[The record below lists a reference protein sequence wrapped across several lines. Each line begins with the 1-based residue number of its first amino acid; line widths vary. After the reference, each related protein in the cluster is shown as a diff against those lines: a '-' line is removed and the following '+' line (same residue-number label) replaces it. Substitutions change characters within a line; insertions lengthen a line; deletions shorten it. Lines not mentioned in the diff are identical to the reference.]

1 VTLRSESAAGLAP
14 LVPEHEGRGTVPPV
28 PRPTDSDQAPPGH
41 AHGLGWAD
49 FARIAF
55 VGLCVL
61 LSWLGLGRAWLG
73 FDVSGLVGV
82 VVGGYPILKEAVV
95 SLGARRMTMELSMT
109 IALVA
114 ALVIGEVFTA
124 LVIVFFV
131 LIAEV
136 LEHLTVERVRRSVR
150 DLVDLLPR
158 SVVVR
163 RDGQPRDLDIA
174 ELRVG
179 DQVIAKPG
187 GRIPVDGVVT
197 AGHSFVD
204 QASITGESMPAE
216 KVPGSQVYA
225 GTINQSGVLEIRAVK
240 LGRETT
246 FGKIIQAIEQAEH
259 SQAPVQKLADRL
271 AGYLVYCALGA
282 AAVTFLVTRD
292 LRSTISVVIVAGA
305 CGVAVGTPLAIF
317 AAISRAARQRA
328 IVKGGRYMEALGS
341 VDTVVLDKT
350 GTVTFGNPEVT
361 ALCPAPGVGAQD
373 LLEAA
378 AIAERPSEHP
388 LAKAVLRKARET
400 GLPVREPDQ
409 FDSLPGKGVR
419 GVIGP
424 DEILVGSHTLLEEHG
439 LRIDSNRIEASGGSE
454 VFVARGQRLLG
465 TLTVEDTLRP
475 EATQAVVDLRRMGL
489 RTILLT
495 GDTFEIAQRIATA
508 LGVNEFAA
516 ELLPD
521 DKLARIRT
529 LLGQGK
535 TVAMVGDGVNDA
547 PALMQASVGIAMGSG
562 TDVAQESATVV
573 LLGDNLGTLVEIFQ
587 IARRCRRIILT
598 NFIGTLAVDGLGM
611 GLAAFGLLNP
621 LLAAVIHVSSELVFI
636 LNSARLL
643 SSGSRNDLKGST
655 SSPSTLQI
663 SRAARNP

>member
-1 VTLRSESAAGLAP
+1 MTQGRESTTGLAP
-14 LVPEHEGRGTVPPV
+14 AVPENVGLRVPAPFPPPIDSETASPSHEG
-28 PRPTDSDQAPPGH
+28 
-41 AHGLGWAD
+41 GLGWVD
-49 FARIAF
+49 CARIAF
-55 VGLCVL
+55 AGLCIV
-61 LSWLGLGRAWLG
+61 LSWFRFGRAFVG
-73 FDVSGLVGV
+73 VDVVGV
-82 VVGGYPILKEAVV
+82 VGVVIGGYPILKEALT
-95 SLGARRMTMELSMT
+95 SLAARRMTMELSMT

-158 SVVVR
+158 IVTVR
-163 RDGQPRDLDIA
+163 RDGQMHDISIA
-174 ELRVG
+174 ELHVG

-204 QASITGESMPAE
+204 QSSITGESMPAE
-216 KVPGSQVYA
+216 KVTGSSVYA
-225 GTINQSGVLEIRAVK
+225 GTINQSGVLEIRALK

-246 FGKIIQAIEQAEH
+246 FGKIIQAIEQAEQ
-259 SQAPVQKLADRL
+259 SQAPIQKLADRL

-361 ALCPAPGVGAQD
+361 ALCPAPGMDAHD

-388 LAKAVLRKARET
+388 LAKAVLRKAREM

-419 GVIGP
+419 SLAGS
-424 DEILVGSHTLLEEHG
+424 DEILVGSRAFLEEHG
-439 LRIDSNRIEASGGSE
+439 QPIGPNGTGVTSGSE
-454 VFVARGQRLLG
+454 VLVARGHRLLG

-475 EATQAVVDLRRMGL
+475 EATQAVGALRRMGL

-508 LGVNEFAA
+508 LGVDEFAA

-521 DKLARIRT
+521 DKLARIRA

-573 LLGDNLGTLVEIFQ
+573 LLGDNLGTLVEIIQ

-598 NFIGTLAVDGLGM
+598 NFIGTLGVDGLGM
-611 GLAAFGLLNP
+611 GLAAMGF
-621 LLAAVIHVSSELVFI
+621 
-636 LNSARLL
+636 
-643 SSGSRNDLKGST
+643 SGSG
-655 SSPSTLQI
+655 SSPVGLM
-663 SRAARNP
+663 RAASNCAMLAR

>member
-1 VTLRSESAAGLAP
+1 VTQRRESSAGLAP
-14 LVPEHEGRGTVPPV
+14 VVSQHGGVRGPAPF
-28 PRPTDSDQAPPGH
+28 PSPTDSDTDSGH
-41 AHGLGWAD
+41 EHGLGWVD

-55 VGLCVL
+55 AGLCIL
-61 LSWLGLGRAWLG
+61 LSWFRFGRALLG
-73 FDVSGLVGV
+73 FDVIGVAGV
-82 VVGGYPILKEAVV
+82 VIGGYPILKETLT
-95 SLGARRMTMELSMT
+95 SLAARRMTMELSMT

-114 ALVIGEVFTA
+114 ALAIGEVFTA

-158 SVVVR
+158 IVTVR
-163 RDGQPRDLDIA
+163 RDGQIRDISIA
-174 ELRVG
+174 EVHVG

-197 AGHSFVD
+197 GGHSFVD
-204 QASITGESMPAE
+204 QSSITGESMPAE
-216 KVPGSQVYA
+216 KVTGSSVYA
-225 GTINQSGVLEIRAVK
+225 GTINQSGMLEIRALK

-246 FGKIIQAIEQAEH
+246 FGKIIQAIEQAEQ
-259 SQAPVQKLADRL
+259 SQAPIQKLADRL

-361 ALCPAPGVGAQD
+361 ELCPAPGVRAHD

-409 FDSLPGKGVR
+409 FNSLPGKGVR
-419 GVIGP
+419 SVVGS
-424 DEILVGSHTLLEEHG
+424 DEILVGSRAFLEEHG
-439 LRIDSNRIEASGGSE
+439 LRIGPNGTGVTRGSE
-454 VFVARGQRLLG
+454 VLVARGHRLLG

-475 EATQAVVDLRRMGL
+475 EATQAVAALRGMGL

-508 LGVNEFAA
+508 LGVDEFAA

-521 DKLARIRT
+521 DKLARIRA
-529 LLGQGK
+529 LLDEGK
-535 TVAMVGDGVNDA
+535 IVAMVGDGVNDA

-587 IARRCRRIILT
+587 TARRCRRIILT
-598 NFIGTLAVDGLGM
+598 NFIGTLGVDGLGM
-611 GLAAFGLLNP
+611 GLAAMGLLSP

-643 SSGSRNDLKGST
+643 SSGEVRRS
-655 SSPSTLQI
+655 Q
-663 SRAARNP
+663 

>member
-1 VTLRSESAAGLAP
+1 VTD
-14 LVPEHEGRGTVPPV
+14 V
-28 PRPTDSDQAPPGH
+28 
-41 AHGLGWAD
+41 
-49 FARIAF
+49 
-55 VGLCVL
+55 
-61 LSWLGLGRAWLG
+61 AWI
-73 FDVSGLVGV
+73 D
-82 VVGGYPILKEAVV
+82 
-95 SLGARRMTMELSMT
+95 
-109 IALVA
+109 A
-114 ALVIGEVFTA
+114 ALTSARPQAVGA
-124 LVIVFFV
+124 LLRYF
-131 LIAEV
+131 
-136 LEHLTVERVRRSVR
+136 
-150 DLVDLLPR
+150 
-158 SVVVR
+158 
-163 RDGQPRDLDIA
+163 RDLDIA
-174 ELRVG
+174 ELLVG

-187 GRIPVDGVVT
+187 GRIPVDGVVS

-204 QASITGESMPAE
+204 QSSITGESMPTE
-216 KVPGSQVYA
+216 KVLGSQVYA

-388 LAKAVLRKARET
+388 LAKAVLRKAREL

-419 GVIGP
+419 SLVGS
-424 DEILVGSHTLLEEHG
+424 DEILVGSRAFLEEHG
-439 LRIDSNRIEASGGSE
+439 LRIDPNGSEASGGSE
-454 VFVARGQRLLG
+454 VFVARGQRPLG

-475 EATQAVVDLRRMGL
+475 EATQAVVVLRRMGL

-495 GDTFEIAQRIATA
+495 GDNVETAQRIATA
-508 LGVNEFAA
+508 LGVDEFAA

-521 DKLARIRT
+521 QKLARIRT

-547 PALMQASVGIAMGSG
+547 PALMQASVGIAMASG

-587 IARRCRRIILT
+587 IARRCRRTILT
-598 NFIGTLAVDGLGM
+598 NFIGTLGVDGLGM

-643 SSGSRNDLKGST
+643 SSRSRNDLKRG
-655 SSPSTLQI
+655 I
-663 SRAARNP
+663 S

>member
-1 VTLRSESAAGLAP
+1 MPQDRERTAELITS
-14 LVPEHEGRGTVPPV
+14 
-28 PRPTDSDQAPPGH
+28 APPPHPGLETPPSVSAPPH
-41 AHGLGWAD
+41 SDTASPVHEPGLGWVD
-49 FARIAF
+49 GARIAF
-55 VGLCVL
+55 VGVCIL
-61 LSWLGLGRAWLG
+61 LSWVRLGSAWFG
-73 FDVSGLVGV
+73 FDVVGLVGV
-82 VVGGYPILKEAVV
+82 IVGAYPILREAVTA
-95 SLGARRMTMELSMT
+95 LAARRMTMELSMS

-114 ALVIGEVFTA
+114 ALAIGEVFTA

-131 LIAEV
+131 LIAEA
-136 LEHLTVERVRRSVR
+136 LEHLTVERVRGSVR
-150 DLVDLLPR
+150 DLVDLLPSR
-158 SVVVR
+158 VAVR
-163 RDGQPRDLDIA
+163 RDGQVRDLPIDQ
-174 ELRVG
+174 LQLG
-179 DQVIAKPG
+179 DQIITKPG

-197 AGHSFVD
+197 TGHSFVD
-204 QASITGESMPAE
+204 QSSITGESMPAE

-225 GTINQSGVLEIRAVK
+225 GTINQSGALEIRAVK

-271 AGYLVYCALGA
+271 AGYLVYCALAA

-328 IVKGGRYMEALGS
+328 IVKGGRYMEALGT

-361 ALCPAPGVGAQD
+361 ALQPVPGVAPHE
-373 LLEAA
+373 LLHAA

-388 LAKAVLRKARET
+388 LARAVLRKARDRA
-400 GLPVREPDQ
+400 LPAQEPDE
-409 FDSLPGKGVR
+409 FNSFPGKGVR
-419 GVIGP
+419 GVVGA
-424 DEILVGSHTLLEEHG
+424 EAILVGSRAFLEEHG
-439 LRIDSNRIEASGGSE
+439 LQIGPNGVAGTRGSE
-454 VFVARGQRLLG
+454 VFVARGPHFLG

-475 EATQAVVDLRRMGL
+475 EAIQAVSALRRMGL

-495 GDTFEIAQRIATA
+495 GDTPEIAQPIATA
-508 LGVNEFAA
+508 LGVDEFAA

-521 DKLARIRT
+521 QKLARVRT

-573 LLGDNLGTLVEIFQ
+573 LLGDNLGTLVEIFH

-598 NFIGTLAVDGLGM
+598 NFVGTLAVDGLGM
-611 GLAAFGLLNP
+611 GLAAVGLLNP

-636 LNSARLL
+636 LNSTRLL
-643 SSGSRNDLKGST
+643 SSGYRRRVERQRS
-655 SSPSTLQI
+655 
-663 SRAARNP
+663 

>member
-1 VTLRSESAAGLAP
+1 MPQDRERTAELIAS
-14 LVPEHEGRGTVPPV
+14 
-28 PRPTDSDQAPPGH
+28 APPPHPGFETAPSVSAPPH
-41 AHGLGWAD
+41 SDTASPVHEPGLGWVD
-49 FARIAF
+49 GARIAF
-55 VGLCVL
+55 VGVCILV
-61 LSWLGLGRAWLG
+61 SWVRLGSAWFG
-73 FDVSGLVGV
+73 FDVVGLVGV
-82 VVGGYPILKEAVV
+82 IVGAYPILREAVTA
-95 SLGARRMTMELSMT
+95 LAARRMTMELSMS

-114 ALVIGEVFTA
+114 ALAIGEVFTA

-131 LIAEV
+131 LIAEA
-136 LEHLTVERVRRSVR
+136 LEHLTVERVRGSVR
-150 DLVDLLPR
+150 DLVDLLPSR
-158 SVVVR
+158 VAVR
-163 RDGQPRDLDIA
+163 RDGQILDVHIA
-174 ELRVG
+174 QLRIG
-179 DQVIAKPG
+179 DQIVTKPG

-197 AGHSFVD
+197 TGHSFVD
-204 QASITGESMPAE
+204 QSSITGESMPAE

-225 GTINQSGVLEIRAVK
+225 GTINQSGALEIRAVK

-246 FGKIIQAIEQAEH
+246 FGKIIQAIEQAEQ

-271 AGYLVYCALGA
+271 AGYLVYCALAA

-328 IVKGGRYMEALGS
+328 IVKGGRYMEALGK

-361 ALCPAPGVGAQD
+361 ALRPVPGVAPRD
-373 LLEAA
+373 LLAAA

-388 LAKAVLRKARET
+388 LARAMLRKARDSA
-400 GLPVREPDQ
+400 LPAQEPDE
-409 FDSLPGKGVR
+409 FNSFPGKGVR
-419 GVIGP
+419 GVVGS
-424 DEILVGSHTLLEEHG
+424 EAILVGSRAFLEEHG
-439 LRIDSNRIEASGGSE
+439 LQIGPNGVAGTRGAE
-454 VFVARGQRLLG
+454 VFVARGPHFLG
-465 TLTVEDTLRP
+465 TLAVEDTLRP
-475 EATQAVVDLRRMGL
+475 EAIQAVSALRRMGL

-495 GDTFEIAQRIATA
+495 GDTPEIARPIATA
-508 LGVNEFAA
+508 LGVDEFAA

-521 DKLARIRT
+521 QKLARVRT
-529 LLGQGK
+529 LLGRGK

-573 LLGDNLGTLVEIFQ
+573 LLGDNLGTLVEIFD

-611 GLAAFGLLNP
+611 GLAAVGLLNP

-636 LNSARLL
+636 LNSTRLL
-643 SSGSRNDLKGST
+643 SSGYRRRVERQRS
-655 SSPSTLQI
+655 
-663 SRAARNP
+663 

>member
-1 VTLRSESAAGLAP
+1 VTQRSESAAGLAP

-28 PRPTDSDQAPPGH
+28 QRPTDSDHAPPGH
-41 AHGLGWAD
+41 EHGLGWAD
-49 FARIAF
+49 FTRIAF

-61 LSWLGLGRAWLG
+61 LSWLGLGRAWFG

-95 SLGARRMTMELSMT
+95 SLVARRMTMELSMT

-163 RDGQPRDLDIA
+163 RDGELRDLDIV

-187 GRIPVDGVVT
+187 ARIPVDGVVT

-204 QASITGESMPAE
+204 QSSITGESMPAE
-216 KVPGSQVYA
+216 KVAGSQVYA

-246 FGKIIQAIEQAEH
+246 FGKIIQAIEQAEQ
-259 SQAPVQKLADRL
+259 SQAPIQKLADRL

-361 ALCPAPGVGAQD
+361 AFCPAPGVAADD

-388 LAKAVLRKARET
+388 LAKAVLRKAREMA
-400 GLPVREPDQ
+400 LPVREPDQ

-419 GVIGP
+419 AVIGSE
-424 DEILVGSHTLLEEHG
+424 EILVGSRAFLEEHG
-439 LRIDSNRIEASGGSE
+439 LQIGPNGAGMTRGSE
-454 VFVARGQRLLG
+454 VLVARGQRLLG
-465 TLTVEDTLRP
+465 ALSVEDTLRP
-475 EATQAVVDLRRMGL
+475 EATHAVMALHRMGL
-489 RTILLT
+489 RTMLLT
-495 GDTFEIAQRIATA
+495 GDSLEIAQRIAKA
-508 LGVNEFAA
+508 LGVDEFAA

-521 DKLARIRT
+521 EKLARIRT

-547 PALMQASVGIAMGSG
+547 PALMQASVGIAMGSA

-587 IARRCRRIILT
+587 IARQCRRIILT

-643 SSGSRNDLKGST
+643 SSGSRNDLKRGT
-655 SSPSTLQI
+655 S
-663 SRAARNP
+663 

>member
-1 VTLRSESAAGLAP
+1 MTQRRERSEEMAAAVSENGGLRTPAP
-14 LVPEHEGRGTVPPV
+14 FSSPTNSDAGSGHE
-28 PRPTDSDQAPPGH
+28 
-41 AHGLGWAD
+41 HGLGWAD

-55 VGLCVL
+55 VGLCIL
-61 LSWLGLGRAWLG
+61 LSWFRLGKAFVGI
-73 FDVSGLVGV
+73 DVIGVVGV
-82 VVGGYPILKEAVV
+82 VIGGYPILKEALT
-95 SLGARRMTMELSMT
+95 SLAARRMTMELSMT

-114 ALVIGEVFTA
+114 ALAIGEVFTA

-158 SVVVR
+158 IVAVR
-163 RDGQPRDLDIA
+163 RDGQIHDMNIA
-174 ELRVG
+174 ELHVG
-179 DQVIAKPG
+179 DQVITKPG

-204 QASITGESMPAE
+204 QSSITGESMPTE
-216 KVPGSQVYA
+216 KVTGSRVYA
-225 GTINQSGVLEIRAVK
+225 GTINQSGMLEIRALK

-246 FGKIIQAIEQAEH
+246 FGKIIQAIEQAEQ

-282 AAVTFLVTRD
+282 AAMTFLVTRD

-361 ALCPAPGVGAQD
+361 ELCPAPGVRAQD

-388 LAKAVLRKARET
+388 LAKAVLRRAREM

-419 GVIGP
+419 SVVGS
-424 DEILVGSHTLLEEHG
+424 DEILVGSRAFLEEHG
-439 LRIDSNRIEASGGSE
+439 LRIGSNGTGVTGGSE
-454 VFVARGQRLLG
+454 VFVARGHRLLG
-465 TLTVEDTLRP
+465 TLNVEDTLRP
-475 EATQAVVDLRRMGL
+475 EATQAVGALRRMGL
-489 RTILLT
+489 RTMLLT
-495 GDTFEIAQRIATA
+495 GDTFEISQRISTA
-508 LGVNEFAA
+508 LGVDEFAA

-529 LLGQGK
+529 LLGEGK

-598 NFIGTLAVDGLGM
+598 NFIGTLAVDGFGM
-611 GLAAFGLLNP
+611 GLAAMGLLSP
-621 LLAAVIHVSSELVFI
+621 LLAAIIHVSSELVFI

-643 SSGSRNDLKGST
+643 SSGEAS
-655 SSPSTLQI
+655 
-663 SRAARNP
+663 

>member
-1 VTLRSESAAGLAP
+1 
-14 LVPEHEGRGTVPPV
+14 
-28 PRPTDSDQAPPGH
+28 
-41 AHGLGWAD
+41 
-49 FARIAF
+49 
-55 VGLCVL
+55 
-61 LSWLGLGRAWLG
+61 
-73 FDVSGLVGV
+73 
-82 VVGGYPILKEAVV
+82 
-95 SLGARRMTMELSMT
+95 
-109 IALVA
+109 
-114 ALVIGEVFTA
+114 
-124 LVIVFFV
+124 
-131 LIAEV
+131 
-136 LEHLTVERVRRSVR
+136 
-150 DLVDLLPR
+150 
-158 SVVVR
+158 VR
-163 RDGQPRDLDIA
+163 RDGQVRDLPIDQ
-174 ELRVG
+174 LKLG
-179 DQVIAKPG
+179 DQILTKPG

-204 QASITGESMPAE
+204 QSSITGESMPAE

-225 GTINQSGVLEIRAVK
+225 GTINQSGVLDIRAVR

-246 FGKIIQAIEQAEH
+246 FGKIIQAIEQAEQ

-271 AGYLVYCALGA
+271 AGYLVYCALAA

-328 IVKGGRYMEALGS
+328 IVKGGRYMEALGT

-361 ALCPAPGVGAQD
+361 ALRPVPGVAPHD

-388 LAKAVLRKARET
+388 LARAVLRKARD
-400 GLPVREPDQ
+400 GALPVQEPDE
-409 FDSLPGKGVR
+409 FNSFPGKGVR
-419 GVIGP
+419 GVIGL
-424 DEILVGSHTLLEEHG
+424 EAILVGSRAFLEEHG
-439 LRIDSNRIEASGGSE
+439 LQIGPNGARGTGGSE
-454 VFVARGQRLLG
+454 VFVARGPHFLG

-475 EATQAVVDLRRMGL
+475 EATQAVSALRRMGL
-489 RTILLT
+489 RTILLS
-495 GDTFEIAQRIATA
+495 GDTLEIAQPIATA
-508 LGVNEFAA
+508 LGVDEFAA

-521 DKLARIRT
+521 QKLARVRT
-529 LLGQGK
+529 LLDQGK

-573 LLGDNLGTLVEIFQ
+573 LLGDNLGTLVEIFH

-611 GLAAFGLLNP
+611 GLAAVGLLNP

-636 LNSARLL
+636 LNSTRLL
-643 SSGSRNDLKGST
+643 SSGYRSRFER
-655 SSPSTLQI
+655 QRI
-663 SRAARNP
+663 

>member
-1 VTLRSESAAGLAP
+1 VPQDCERAAGLVASMP
-14 LVPEHEGRGTVPPV
+14 Q
-28 PRPTDSDQAPPGH
+28 D
-41 AHGLGWAD
+41 HGLGTPPPLPSPIEDAPSPVHEHGVGWAD
-49 FARIAF
+49 GARIAF
-55 VGLCVL
+55 VGFCIL
-61 LSWLGLGRAWLG
+61 LSWVRIGSTWFG
-73 FDVSGLVGV
+73 FDVVGLVGV
-82 VVGGYPILKEAVV
+82 VVGSYPILREAVTA
-95 SLGARRMTMELSMT
+95 LAARRMTMELSMS

-114 ALVIGEVFTA
+114 ALAIGEVFTA

-131 LIAEV
+131 LIAEA
-136 LEHLTVERVRRSVR
+136 LEHLTVERVRGSVR
-150 DLVDLLPR
+150 DLVDLLPSR
-158 SVVVR
+158 VAVR
-163 RDGQPRDLDIA
+163 RDGQIHDVHIEQLQ
-174 ELRVG
+174 LG
-179 DQVIAKPG
+179 DQIITKPG

-204 QASITGESMPAE
+204 QSSITGESMPAE

-225 GTINQSGVLEIRAVK
+225 GTINQSGALDIRAVK

-246 FGKIIQAIEQAEH
+246 FGKIIQAIEQAEQ
-259 SQAPVQKLADRL
+259 SQAPVQKLADHL
-271 AGYLVYCALGA
+271 AGYLVYCALTA
-282 AAVTFLVTRD
+282 AALTFLVTRD

-328 IVKGGRYMEALGS
+328 IVKGGRYMEALGT

-361 ALCPAPGVGAQD
+361 ALLPVTGVAPKD

-388 LAKAVLRKARET
+388 LARAVLRKARDSA
-400 GLPVREPDQ
+400 LPAQEPDE
-409 FDSLPGKGVR
+409 FNSFPGKGVR
-419 GVIGP
+419 GVIGS
-424 DEILVGSHTLLEEHG
+424 EAILVGSRAFLEDHG
-439 LRIDSNRIEASGGSE
+439 LQIGPNGAGGNRGSE
-454 VFVARGQRLLG
+454 VFVARGRRFLG
-465 TLTVEDTLRP
+465 TLTIEDTLRP
-475 EATQAVVDLRRMGL
+475 EATQAVSALRRMGL

-495 GDTFEIAQRIATA
+495 GDTPEIARPIATA
-508 LGVNEFAA
+508 LGVDEFAA

-521 DKLARIRT
+521 QKLARVRT
-529 LLGQGK
+529 LLAQGK

-573 LLGDNLGTLVEIFQ
+573 LLGDNLGTLVEIFH

-611 GLAAFGLLNP
+611 GLAAVGLLNP

-636 LNSARLL
+636 LNSTRLL
-643 SSGSRNDLKGST
+643 SSGYRRRVERQRS
-655 SSPSTLQI
+655 
-663 SRAARNP
+663 

>member
-1 VTLRSESAAGLAP
+1 VTQRSESAVGLAP
-14 LVPEHEGRGTVPPV
+14 LVPEHQGHGAGTPV
-28 PRPTDSDQAPPGH
+28 LRPRDSNQASPGH
-41 AHGLGWAD
+41 EHGLGWAD
-49 FARIAF
+49 FVRIAF

-61 LSWLGLGRAWLG
+61 LSWLGLGRARFG

-95 SLGARRMTMELSMT
+95 ALVARRMTMELSMT

-124 LVIVFFV
+124 LVIAFFV

-163 RDGQPRDLDIA
+163 RDGQHRDLDIA

-187 GRIPVDGVVT
+187 GRIPVDGVVR

-204 QASITGESMPAE
+204 QSSITGESMAAE

-225 GTINQSGVLEIRAVK
+225 GTINQSGVLEIRALK

-246 FGKIIQAIEQAEH
+246 FGKIIQAIEQAEQ

-282 AAVTFLVTRD
+282 AAVTFLVIRD

-361 ALCPAPGVGAQD
+361 ALCPAPGVAAQD

-388 LAKAVLRKARET
+388 LAKAILRKAREM
-400 GLPVREPDQ
+400 GLPVREPEQ
-409 FDSLPGKGVR
+409 FDSLPGKGIRSLV
-419 GVIGP
+419 GP
-424 DEILVGSHTLLEEHG
+424 DEILVGSRAFLEEHG
-439 LRIDSNRIEASGGSE
+439 QRIGPNGTGVTSGSE

-475 EATQAVVDLRRMGL
+475 EATQAVVALRRMSL

-495 GDTFEIAQRIATA
+495 GDNFETAQRIATA
-508 LGVNEFAA
+508 LQVDEFAA

-521 DKLARIRT
+521 QKLARIRT

-535 TVAMVGDGVNDA
+535 IVAMVGDGVNDA
-547 PALMQASVGIAMGSG
+547 PALMQASVGIAMASG

-573 LLGDNLGTLVEIFQ
+573 LLGDNLWTLVEIFQ
-587 IARRCRRIILT
+587 IARRCRRTILT
-598 NFIGTLAVDGLGM
+598 NFIGTLGVDGLGM

-643 SSGSRNDLKGST
+643 SSRSRNDLKRGT
-655 SSPSTLQI
+655 S
-663 SRAARNP
+663 

>member
-1 VTLRSESAAGLAP
+1 MPQDRERTAELITS
-14 LVPEHEGRGTVPPV
+14 
-28 PRPTDSDQAPPGH
+28 APPPHPGLETPPSVSAPPH
-41 AHGLGWAD
+41 ADTASPVHEPGLGWVD
-49 FARIAF
+49 GARIAF
-55 VGLCVL
+55 VGVCIL
-61 LSWLGLGRAWLG
+61 LSWVRLGSAWFG
-73 FDVSGLVGV
+73 FDVVGLVGV
-82 VVGGYPILKEAVV
+82 IVGAYPILREAVTA
-95 SLGARRMTMELSMT
+95 LAARRMTMELSMS

-114 ALVIGEVFTA
+114 ALAIGEVFTA

-131 LIAEV
+131 LIAEA
-136 LEHLTVERVRRSVR
+136 LEHLTVERVRGSVR
-150 DLVDLLPR
+150 DLVDLLPSR
-158 SVVVR
+158 VAVR
-163 RDGQPRDLDIA
+163 RDGQVRDLPIDQ
-174 ELRVG
+174 LQLG
-179 DQVIAKPG
+179 DQIITKPG

-197 AGHSFVD
+197 TGHSFVD
-204 QASITGESMPAE
+204 QSSITGESMPAE

-225 GTINQSGVLEIRAVK
+225 GTINQSGALEIRAVK

-271 AGYLVYCALGA
+271 AGYLVYCALAA

-328 IVKGGRYMEALGS
+328 IVKGGRYMEALGT

-361 ALCPAPGVGAQD
+361 ALLPVPGVAPHD
-373 LLEAA
+373 LLQAA

-388 LAKAVLRKARET
+388 LARAVLRKARDRA
-400 GLPVREPDQ
+400 LPAQEPDE
-409 FDSLPGKGVR
+409 FNSFPGKGVR
-419 GVIGP
+419 GVVGS
-424 DEILVGSHTLLEEHG
+424 EAILVGSRAFLEEHG
-439 LRIDSNRIEASGGSE
+439 LQIGPNGVAGTRGSE
-454 VFVARGQRLLG
+454 VFVARGPHFLG

-475 EATQAVVDLRRMGL
+475 EAIQAVSALRRMGL

-495 GDTFEIAQRIATA
+495 GDTPEIAQPIATA
-508 LGVNEFAA
+508 LGVDEFAA

-521 DKLARIRT
+521 QKLARVRT

-573 LLGDNLGTLVEIFQ
+573 LLGDNLGTLVEIFH

-598 NFIGTLAVDGLGM
+598 NFVGTLAVDGLGM
-611 GLAAFGLLNP
+611 GLAAVGLLNP

-636 LNSARLL
+636 LNSTRLL
-643 SSGSRNDLKGST
+643 SSGYRRRVERQRS
-655 SSPSTLQI
+655 
-663 SRAARNP
+663 

>member
-1 VTLRSESAAGLAP
+1 MPQDRERTAELITS
-14 LVPEHEGRGTVPPV
+14 
-28 PRPTDSDQAPPGH
+28 APPPHPGLETPPSVSAPPH
-41 AHGLGWAD
+41 ADTASPVHEPGLGWVD
-49 FARIAF
+49 GARIAF
-55 VGLCVL
+55 VGVCIL
-61 LSWLGLGRAWLG
+61 LSWVRLGSAWFG
-73 FDVSGLVGV
+73 FDVVGLVGV
-82 VVGGYPILKEAVV
+82 IVGAYPILREAVTA
-95 SLGARRMTMELSMT
+95 LAARRMTMELSMS
-109 IALVA
+109 IALMA
-114 ALVIGEVFTA
+114 ALAIGEVFTA

-131 LIAEV
+131 LIAEA
-136 LEHLTVERVRRSVR
+136 LEHLTVERVRGSVR
-150 DLVDLLPR
+150 DLVDLLPSR
-158 SVVVR
+158 VAVR
-163 RDGQPRDLDIA
+163 RDGQVRDLPIDQ
-174 ELRVG
+174 LQLG
-179 DQVIAKPG
+179 DQIITKPG

-204 QASITGESMPAE
+204 QSSITGESMPAE

-225 GTINQSGVLEIRAVK
+225 GTINQSGALEIRAVK

-271 AGYLVYCALGA
+271 AGYLVYCALAA

-328 IVKGGRYMEALGS
+328 IVKGGRYMEALGT

-361 ALCPAPGVGAQD
+361 ALQPVPGVAPHE
-373 LLEAA
+373 LLHAA

-388 LAKAVLRKARET
+388 LARAVLRKARDRA
-400 GLPVREPDQ
+400 LPAQEPDE
-409 FDSLPGKGVR
+409 FNSFPGKGVR
-419 GVIGP
+419 GVVGA
-424 DEILVGSHTLLEEHG
+424 EAILVGSRAFLEEHG
-439 LRIDSNRIEASGGSE
+439 LQIGANGVRGTKGSE
-454 VFVARGQRLLG
+454 VFVARGPHFLG

-475 EATQAVVDLRRMGL
+475 EAIQAVSALRRMGV

-495 GDTFEIAQRIATA
+495 GDTPEIAQPIAMA
-508 LGVNEFAA
+508 LGVDEFAA

-521 DKLARIRT
+521 QKLARVRT

-573 LLGDNLGTLVEIFQ
+573 LLGDNLGTLVEIFH

-611 GLAAFGLLNP
+611 GLAAVGLLNP

-636 LNSARLL
+636 LNSTRLL
-643 SSGSRNDLKGST
+643 SSGYRRRVKRYHS
-655 SSPSTLQI
+655 
-663 SRAARNP
+663 